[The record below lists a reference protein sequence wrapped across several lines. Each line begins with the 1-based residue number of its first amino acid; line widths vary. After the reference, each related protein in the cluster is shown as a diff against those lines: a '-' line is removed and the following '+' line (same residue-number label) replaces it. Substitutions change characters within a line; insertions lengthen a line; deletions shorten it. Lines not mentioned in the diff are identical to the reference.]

1 MARASGDLDAVL
13 ADSFIDGLTEVPM
26 DEVRARRA
34 ACEEI
39 EVGLSYVRR
48 LVQGRLDIVFAEA
61 RARSEG
67 GAAAGDRSLADVVEQ
82 LPAILAPRV
91 VGGGSGRLASRL
103 EPAGDH
109 RELTADLDRVIDV
122 TGLGLLGGLS
132 APELAAVIDR
142 LVALEQRVSAQRR
155 LLHDRIDL
163 VQAEIVRRYRSGEV
177 SVDTLL

>member
-1 MARASGDLDAVL
+1 VARALGDLEAVL
-13 ADSFIDGLTEVPM
+13 ADSFIDGLAELPM

-39 EVGLSYVRR
+39 EVGLSYLRR
-48 LVQGRLDIVFAEA
+48 LVQGRLDIVFAES
-61 RARSEG
+61 RSRDDSGVAAEG
-67 GAAAGDRSLADVVEQ
+67 RSLADVVEQ
-82 LPAILAPRV
+82 LPAILAPGV
-91 VGGGSGRLASRL
+91 VGGGPGRLDSRL

-109 RELTADLDRVIDV
+109 REFTADLDRVIDV
-122 TGLGLLGGLS
+122 TGLGRLGGLS
-132 APELAAVIDR
+132 TQDLAVITDR

-155 LLHDRIDL
+155 LLHDRLDL